1 MNGIHDLGGMDG
13 FRVPVRDRGFALH
26 EEWERL
32 TWGVLLTSAGIP
44 GLRSGPS
51 RSFIENL
58 PPERYLT
65 MPYYARFL
73 EARITS
79 FLESGLVTQEE
90 LDNPDGPVAR
100 PNLPPGFQ
108 PPTPEQI
115 VQFLRQEQSG
125 QLNVEAPAAFAVGA
139 EVVVKN
145 DHPRGHTR
153 VPRYVRGHRGAI
165 VRDHGVHRFEDDVA
179 PGTSVGPQHL
189 YTVAFT
195 GPELWGSRGHARD
208 RMHVELW
215 EIHLAPAA

>member
-13 FRVPVRDRGFALH
+13 FAIPVRDQGFALH

-32 TWGVLLTSAGIP
+32 TWGMLLTSFAIP
-44 GLRSGPS
+44 GLRAGPS

-73 EARITS
+73 EARVKS
-79 FLESGLVTQEE
+79 FLDSGLVTQEE
-90 LDNPDGPVAR
+90 LDNPGGPVAM
-100 PNLPPGFQ
+100 PNLAGFTAV
-108 PPTPEQI
+108 TPEQV

-125 QLNVEAPAAFAVGA
+125 QLNVAAPAAFTVGD

-145 DHPRGHTR
+145 DHPAGHTR
-153 VPRYVRGHRGAI
+153 VPRYVRGHRG
-165 VRDHGVHRFEDDVA
+165 VVQRDHGVHAFEDDVA
-179 PGTSVGPQHL
+179 PGTLVGPQHL
-189 YTVAFT
+189 YTVTFT
-195 GPELWGSRGHARD
+195 ARELWGSRGHVRD

-215 EIHLAPAA
+215 EIHLARAA